1 VPVLTKRD
9 KLRGYERVARVIR
22 FKKMCPIS
30 EVPDIGE
37 IVKAV
42 EHL

>member
-1 VPVLTKRD
+1 VIHCGVVE
-9 KLRGYERVARVIR
+9 GWQRVIR
-22 FKKMCPIS
+22 LRKTCPIS
-30 EVPDIGE
+30 EVPDVGE